1 MIILI
6 IGGLRLNIL
15 ILFPVLFPI
24 VAAVAFNLMTFKT
37 RASRNVAI
45 ASVIVVNFL
54 LVLMVFRSIATPEL
68 HLININNILDIYF
81 KVDKLGMLFSML
93 VSLLWICTAF
103 YSFEYMKHEGKEKS
117 FFTFFMAT
125 LGVTL
130 GVAFSGNLFTM
141 YLFYEFL
148 TLVTFPLVIH
158 SGSKEAMQVGKKY
171 LKYSFFGA
179 ALVLAGI
186 ALLYVSGSDFS
197 FADYGVLNTI
207 DVRSHGFLIFTYM
220 LFFIGFGV
228 KAAVVPMHSWLPS
241 AMVAPT
247 PVSSLLH
254 AVAVVKV
261 GIFAITRVTYFIFGA
276 QVIKTIDSIYFVG
289 PLVVIT
295 ILLGSILAYHQ
306 DNLKKRLA
314 YSTISQLGY
323 IILGLVLLN
332 RDSLTGGLMHLV
344 NHAVIKITLFFC
356 VGAVMYMTGKKTIH
370 EIKGIGKEMPVTMGC
385 FSIAAISLIGIPPTN
400 GFVSKWYLALGGLHE
415 NRAIFV
421 IILLTSALL
430 TAAYLIPIIIT
441 AFFPGEDYEPST
453 ERKDPPA
460 NMLVPIVFLTAI
472 IVLLGLF
479 PNWVLN
485 FIKAIALEVI

>member
-1 MIILI
+1 M
-6 IGGLRLNIL
+6 NML

-24 VAAVAFNLMTFKT
+24 TAAVAFNLIAFKT
-37 RASRNVAI
+37 RTGRNMAT
-45 ASVIVVNFL
+45 ASVIIVNFL
-54 LVLMVFRSIATPEL
+54 LVLMAFKFAVIPEL
-68 HLININNILDIYF
+68 QLIRTNSILDIYF
-81 KVDKLGMLFSML
+81 KVDKLGILFSML

-117 FFTFFMAT
+117 FFTFFTAT

-130 GVAFSGNLFTM
+130 GIAFAGNLFTM

-158 SGSKEAMQVGKKY
+158 SGSEEAMQVGKKY

-186 ALLYVSGSDFS
+186 ALLYLSGNDFS
-197 FADYGVLNTI
+197 FTNYGVINTV
-207 DVRSHGFLIFTYM
+207 DVKSHGLLIFTYS

-228 KAAVVPMHSWLPS
+228 KAAVVPLHAWLPS

-261 GIFAITRVTYFIFGA
+261 GIFALTRVTYYIFGA
-276 QVIKTIDSIYFVG
+276 QVIKTIDGIYFVG
-289 PLVVIT
+289 PLVVFT

-323 IILGLVLLN
+323 IILGLMLLN
-332 RDSLTGGLMHLV
+332 RDSLTGALMHLV

-356 VGAVMYMTGKKTIH
+356 VGAVMYMTGKKTIQ
-370 EIKGIGKEMPVTMGC
+370 EIKGIGKEMPITMGC
-385 FSIAAISLIGIPPTN
+385 FTIAAISLIGIPPTN

-421 IILLTSALL
+421 VILLTSALL

-441 AFFPGEDYEPST
+441 AFFPGEDYQTSIS
-453 ERKDPPA
+453 RKDPPA
-460 NMLVPIVFLTAI
+460 NMLVPIVILTAVV
-472 IVLLGLF
+472 VLLGLF
-479 PNWVLN
+479 PNLVLN
-485 FIKAIALEVI
+485 FIKVIAVEVI

>member
-1 MIILI
+1 LQ
-6 IGGLRLNIL
+6 L
-15 ILFPVLFPI
+15 V
-24 VAAVAFNLMTFKT
+24 KT
-37 RASRNVAI
+37 
-45 ASVIVVNFL
+45 
-54 LVLMVFRSIATPEL
+54 
-68 HLININNILDIYF
+68 NNILDIYF
-81 KVDKLGMLFSML
+81 KVDKLGTLFSML

-117 FFTFFMAT
+117 FFTFFTAT

-130 GVAFSGNLFTM
+130 GIAFAGNLFTM

-158 SGSKEAMQVGKKY
+158 SGTDEAMKVGRKY

-186 ALLYVSGSDFS
+186 VLLYLTGSDFN
-197 FADYGVLNTI
+197 FTDYGVLNNI
-207 DVRSHGFLIFTYM
+207 DVRAHGFLIFTYM

-228 KAAVVPMHSWLPS
+228 KAAVVPLHSWLPA

-254 AVAVVKV
+254 AVAVVKA
-261 GIFAITRVTYFIFGA
+261 GIFAITRVTYYIFGA
-276 QVIKTIDSIYFVG
+276 QVIKLVDSIYFVG
-289 PLVVIT
+289 PLVVLT
-295 ILLGSILAYHQ
+295 ILMGSILAYHQ

-332 RDSLTGGLMHLV
+332 RDSLTGSLMHLI
-344 NHAVIKITLFFC
+344 NHAVIKITLFFS

-370 EIKGIGKEMPVTMGC
+370 EIKGIGKEMPITMGC

-441 AFFPGEDYEPST
+441 AFFPGEDYVPSGKH
-453 ERKDPPA
+453 KDPPA
-460 NMLVPIVFLTAI
+460 TMLVPIIILTAAV
-472 IVLLGLF
+472 VLLGLF
-479 PNWVLN
+479 PNFVLH
-485 FIKAIALEVI
+485 FIEEIAVEVI

>member
-1 MIILI
+1 M
-6 IGGLRLNIL
+6 NIL
-15 ILFPVLFPI
+15 ILLPVLFPI
-24 VAAVAFNLMTFKT
+24 VSACAFSLITFNMRSKSNT
-37 RASRNVAI
+37 FI
-45 ASVIVVNFL
+45 ASVIFTNLL
-54 LVLMVFRSIATPEL
+54 LVLLVYQSLATPEL
-68 HLININNILDIYF
+68 QLIKINSILDIYF
-81 KVDKLGMLFSML
+81 KVDKLGILFSLL
-93 VSLLWICTAF
+93 VSLLWIGTTF

-117 FFTFFMAT
+117 FFVFFIAT
-125 LGVTL
+125 LGITL
-130 GVAFSGNLFTM
+130 GIAFSGNLFTL

-158 SGSKEAMQVGKKY
+158 SSSKEAMQVGRKY
-171 LKYSFFGA
+171 LRYSFFGA

-186 ALLYVSGSDFS
+186 ALLYLLGNHFI
-197 FADYGVLNTI
+197 FTGNGVLNSA
-207 DVRSHGFLIFTYM
+207 DPDHHGLMVVIYI

-228 KAAVVPMHSWLPS
+228 KAAVVPLHSWLPS

-254 AVAVVKV
+254 AVAVVKS
-261 GIFAITRVTYFIFGA
+261 GIFALTRVTYYIFGV
-276 QVIKTIDSIYFVG
+276 QVIKTIDVIYFVG
-289 PLVVIT
+289 PLVILTV
-295 ILLGSILAYHQ
+295 LLGSILAYHQ

-323 IILGLVLLN
+323 ILLGLVLLN
-332 RDSLTGGLMHLV
+332 TDGVTGSLMHLV

-370 EIKGIGKEMPVTMGC
+370 EIRGIGKEMPITMGC
-385 FSIAAISLIGIPPTN
+385 FSIAAVSLIGIPPTN

-441 AFFPGEDYEPST
+441 AFFPGDDYQTST
-453 ERKDPPA
+453 AYRDPPV
-460 NMLVPIVFLTAI
+460 NMLIPIVLLTAVV
-472 IVLLGLF
+472 VLLGLF
-479 PNWVLN
+479 PNLVLN
-485 FIKAIALEVI
+485 FIKAIAVEVI